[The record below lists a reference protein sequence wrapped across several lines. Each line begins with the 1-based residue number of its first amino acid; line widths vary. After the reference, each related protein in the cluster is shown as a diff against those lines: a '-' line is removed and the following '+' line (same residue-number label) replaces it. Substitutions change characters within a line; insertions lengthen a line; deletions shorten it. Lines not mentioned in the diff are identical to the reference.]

1 MWVHTADDRPLP
13 GKATQLHRFPD
24 RLQYN
29 GTRNW
34 LPGTDFELMFQYL
47 NSEYLNDD
55 IDLLVVN
62 TRP

>member
-13 GKATQLHRFPD
+13 GKATQLHR
-24 RLQYN
+24 LQYN
-29 GTRNW
+29 GASNW

-47 NSEYLNDD
+47 NTEYLNDD

-62 TRP
+62 TRT